1 MNERLIYLKK
11 KQRAPIYKKKTAIFG
26 SKESKIAVFKI
37 NYLIGVPSALP
48 TTASI

>member
-11 KQRAPIYKKKTAIFG
+11 KQRAPIYKKKQLFLALK
-26 SKESKIAVFKI
+26 SQKIAVFKI